1 VSAETKMRYLLLV
14 LLAIAVL
21 ATLFRIYVI

>member
-1 VSAETKMRYLLLV
+1 VSAETKVKYLLLV

-21 ATLFRIYVI
+21 VTLFRIYVI